1 MKQITQF
8 FGRWEPDFK
17 VIFERVQKSFFLTL
31 FYGILYY
38 FSETLTEVVVR
49 KMIYKWLHWNLRKKW
64 WEVSMLV
71 TIFINDECAR
81 PPTLLKTESTTDILI
96 GQVDKFQNSCFKEH
110 LWKVA
115 AAQKACIL
123 RACHEICSRKHWM

>member
-1 MKQITQF
+1 
-8 FGRWEPDFK
+8 
-17 VIFERVQKSFFLTL
+17 
-31 FYGILYY
+31 
-38 FSETLTEVVVR
+38 
-49 KMIYKWLHWNLRKKW
+49 
-64 WEVSMLV
+64 MLV

-115 AAQKACIL
+115 AV
-123 RACHEICSRKHWM
+123 